1 MCVVRLR
8 LGTAPNL
15 TRILTMK
22 KSVLLLMAASLLVSC
37 GKSPKDIINAA
48 DDSTERIVNILAG
61 DDSLRDKDEAVKEEI
76 ERMKDLRQDA
86 RSLSSTP
93 EKYSRAIAEVRCK
106 RPEEFDARET
116 AYRFYS
122 SKINDEELSKS
133 LKEYDSVLEEVW
145 HELYKSCH
153 MDD

>member
-1 MCVVRLR
+1 
-8 LGTAPNL
+8 
-15 TRILTMK
+15 
-22 KSVLLLMAASLLVSC
+22 MAASLLVSC
-37 GKSPKDIINAA
+37 GKSPKDIINATA
-48 DDSTERIVNILAG
+48 DSSERIVNILAG

-93 EKYSRAIAEVRCK
+93 EKYFRAIAEVSCK
-106 RPEEFDARET
+106 RPELSACAT
-116 AYRFYS
+116 AYRYYS

-133 LKEYDSVLEEVW
+133 LKEYDSVREEVS